1 MERLR
6 GADFRA
12 ALAFQ
17 QEIYEL
23 ADVPELR
30 RRLMRALP
38 GVVPADQV
46 MIMESDLARKRSTA
60 LTDEPSAI
68 APPLLEAYG
77 RHVGDSPLLKAYARG
92 KGSAVKY
99 SDFLTQRQFHRTG
112 LYNEFFRHLGVEYRI
127 AKGLPGAPGLVTAI
141 YLDRRRGAR
150 DFGERDRLL
159 LNLLRPHLNQAYRNA
174 TAVDRM
180 RREIALFEAGVEA
193 VDGSLVLLTPDGEP
207 PRMSPRA
214 RRWITKYFGP
224 SRKGG
229 THLPEPLERW
239 LAFRARPAASAL
251 ESPRRPLVVEAQST
265 RLVLRVIDKGTT
277 RVLLLHEE
285 ERDVRPKPLEAL
297 GLSPREAEVLAWVAE
312 GKTSGEIAIILA
324 LSRRTVEKH
333 LERVFAKLGV
343 ETRTAAAAIALS
355 ARSALSA

>member
-17 QEIYEL
+17 REIYEL
-23 ADVPELR
+23 SDVPALK
-30 RRLMRALP
+30 RRLMHALP
-38 GVVPADQV
+38 GVVPADQI
-46 MIMESDLARKRSTA
+46 MLMESDLVRQRSVA
-60 LTDEPSAI
+60 LTDPPNLI
-68 APPLLEAYG
+68 APRLLEAYG
-77 RHVGDSPLLKAYARG
+77 RHVADSPLLKAYRRG

-99 SDFLTQRQFHRTG
+99 TDFLTQRQFRRTA
-112 LYNEFFRHLGVEYRI
+112 LYNEFFRHIGIEYRI
-127 AKGLPGAPGLVTAI
+127 AKGLPGSPGLVTAI

-159 LNLLRPHLNQAYRNA
+159 LNLLRPHLNQAYQNA

-180 RREIALFEAGVEA
+180 RREIALFEEGVEA
-193 VDGSLVLLTPDGEP
+193 VDGSIVLVTTDGEP

-214 RRWITKYFGP
+214 QRWITKYFGP

-229 THLPEPLERW
+229 THLPEALERW
-239 LAFRARPAASAL
+239 LAFRKRPGSDGLDA
-251 ESPRRPLVVEAQST
+251 PHRPLVIEAESA
-265 RLVLRVIDKGTT
+265 RLVLRVVDRGGDRI
-277 RVLLLHEE
+277 LLLHEQ

-297 GLSPREAEVLAWVAE
+297 GLTPREAEVLAWVAE
-312 GKTSGEIAIILA
+312 GKTSGEIATILS
-324 LSRRTVEKH
+324 LSRRTIEKH
-333 LERVFAKLGV
+333 LERVFVKLGV

-355 ARSALSA
+355 TLSAAPG